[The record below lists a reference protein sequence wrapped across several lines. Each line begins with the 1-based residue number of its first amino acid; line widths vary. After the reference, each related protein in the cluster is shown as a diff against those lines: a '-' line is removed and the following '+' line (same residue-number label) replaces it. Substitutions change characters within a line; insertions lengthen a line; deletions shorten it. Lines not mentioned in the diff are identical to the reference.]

1 MITITKK
8 TENKNF
14 DFVAIG
20 DIVIDAFIN
29 LKAARVREEKG
40 HPELC
45 LSFADKIP
53 YEKVDVIP
61 AVGNSANASVSASR
75 LGLKSALVTNVGADG
90 DGRKCQEVL
99 RDENVTTDFVKI
111 HPDQKT
117 NYHFVLLY
125 QADRT
130 ILVKHAEFDYHLPNI
145 GEPQW
150 VYLSSLAEN
159 SLPFHQKIAKYLEEN
174 PEVKMAFQPGTF
186 QMELGYEKLKNIYE
200 RTEMFFCNVQE
211 AKRILGEAQPM
222 ILNECLKS
230 DKKKTIIAL
239 LNEMKKLG
247 PKIVII
253 TDGPD
258 GAYAYDGEK
267 ILFVPMY
274 PDEKQPLDRTGAGDA
289 FSSTVTS
296 ALASGKSL
304 GEALLW
310 GPINSMS
317 VVQYVGAQKGLLT
330 REKLEEFLK
339 NAPESYKVSEIQ
351 P

>member
-1 MITITKK
+1 MIKK
-8 TENKNF
+8 NNF

-53 YEKVDVIP
+53 YKTVDVIP

-75 LGLKSALVTNVGADG
+75 LGLNSALVTNIGADD
-90 DGRKCQEVL
+90 DGRTCQRVL
-99 RDENVTTDFVKI
+99 EDEGVSTDFVKI

-125 QADRT
+125 HADRT
-130 ILVKHAEFDYHLPNI
+130 ILVKHAEFDYKVQDI
-145 GEPQW
+145 GKPKW

-159 SLPFHQKIAKYLEEN
+159 SLPYHNEISNYLKTN
-174 PEVKMAFQPGTF
+174 PEIKLAFQPGTF

-200 RTEMFFCNVQE
+200 NTEIFFCNVQE
-211 AKRILGEAQPM
+211 AKRILGEIEPT
-222 ILNECLKS
+222 ILTDSFNS
-230 DKKKTIIAL
+230 DKKKIIFRL
-239 LNEMKKLG
+239 LKEMKKLG
-247 PKIVII
+247 PKIVVI

-258 GAYAYDGEK
+258 GAYTYDGEK
-267 ILFVPMY
+267 TLFVPMY
-274 PDEKQPLDRTGAGDA
+274 PDQKEPFDRTGAGDA

-296 ALASGKSL
+296 ALACGKTL
-304 GEALLW
+304 EEALLW

-317 VVQYVGAQKGLLT
+317 VIQYIGAQKGLLT
-330 REKLEEFLK
+330 REQLEKYLAE
-339 NAPESYKVSEIQ
+339 APEDYKITEL
-351 P
+351 

>member
-1 MITITKK
+1 MMKK
-8 TENKNF
+8 NNF

-53 YEKVDVIP
+53 YETVDVIP

-75 LGLKSALVTNVGADG
+75 LGLNSALVTNIGAD
-90 DGRKCQEVL
+90 DNGRTCQRVL
-99 RDENVTTDFVKI
+99 EDEGVSTDFVKI

-125 QADRT
+125 HADRT
-130 ILVKHAEFDYHLPNI
+130 ILVKHAEFDYKVQDI
-145 GEPQW
+145 GKPKW

-159 SLPFHQKIAKYLEEN
+159 SLPYHNEISNYLKTN
-174 PEVKMAFQPGTF
+174 PEIKLAFQPGTF

-200 RTEMFFCNVQE
+200 NTEIFFCNVQE
-211 AKRILGEAQPM
+211 AKRILGEIEPT
-222 ILNECLKS
+222 ILTDSFNS
-230 DKKKTIIAL
+230 DKKKIIFRL
-239 LNEMKKLG
+239 LKEMKKLG
-247 PKIVII
+247 PKIVVI

-258 GAYAYDGEK
+258 GAYTYDGEK
-267 ILFVPMY
+267 TLFVPMY
-274 PDEKQPLDRTGAGDA
+274 PDQKEPFDRTGAGDA

-296 ALASGKSL
+296 ALACGKTL
-304 GEALLW
+304 EEALLW

-317 VVQYVGAQKGLLT
+317 VIQYIGAQKGLLT
-330 REKLEEFLK
+330 REQLEKYLAE
-339 NAPESYKVSEIQ
+339 APEDYIVTKL
-351 P
+351 